1 MKIIRLKSG
10 RTLPSFEL
18 TLRERYF
25 ISTDET
31 APAWLSA
38 FTAMKLAKAVD
49 KTGATAIEIGR
60 TDDIIAAIS
69 ARKLTKTAGVKII
82 VNLPSDFPTPLSLP
96 GEYIREVDL
105 WVFPSERMRAEYADL
120 GQLKRSEVIF
130 STCFD
135 EKILAAAETQSC
147 EKKEKP
153 ASADSLTYLVILRP
167 QCDTVVMNKIIDTV
181 DAADRDIRVLFLG
194 QSRAGEIMPV
204 IRHSRNTL
212 HPERYEWLG
221 DNYDLAGLLSA
232 GATVIKAGKD
242 ITSAEAAAPLF
253 GASIIETSQ
262 INRQCGATGNLVPAP
277 MTPDN
282 YVRQLAHAI
291 QKL

>member
-1 MKIIRLKSG
+1 MKIIRLKSVC
-10 RTLPSFEL
+10 TLPALEL
-18 TLRERYF
+18 TLREQYF

-38 FTAMKLAKAVD
+38 FTAMKLAKAAD
-49 KTGATAIEIGR
+49 KNGASTIEIGN
-60 TDDIIAAIS
+60 TDDIIAAVS
-69 ARKLTKTAGVKII
+69 ARKLIKTAGVKII
-82 VNLPSDFPTPLSLP
+82 VNLPPDFPTPLSLP
-96 GEYIREVDL
+96 GEYLREVDL
-105 WVFPSERMRAEYADL
+105 WVFPSERMRTEYAEL
-120 GQLKRSEVIF
+120 GQLKRSEVIIPV
-130 STCFD
+130 CFD
-135 EKILAAAETQSC
+135 EKILAAAETQPC
-147 EKKEKP
+147 KKREKP
-153 ASADSLTYLVILRP
+153 SPADKLTYLVILRP
-167 QCDTVVMNKIIDTV
+167 QCDTGLLNEIIDTV

-194 QSRAGEIMPV
+194 QSRACDIMPV

-221 DNYDLAGLLSA
+221 DDYDLAGLLSS

-262 INRQCGATGNLVPAP
+262 INRQCGMTGNLLSTPIA
-277 MTPDN
+277 PDN